1 MNDVNM
7 YNPFSLNGKTVLITG
22 ASSGIG
28 RTTAIECS
36 KIGAKLNIV
45 SRNEERLLEC
55 FSKLE
60 GAGHQMIRADLTSME
75 DIERLVASVPP
86 LDGVVNN
93 AGIAK
98 ILPVQFVNEVDLNEI
113 YKTNTLGAVFLSRNL
128 YKKKKINKN
137 GSIVFNVS
145 IAGTALFS
153 SGNAMYGMSKAA
165 IQTFMKYA
173 AVEFAGRGIRCNS
186 VNPGMIETPLINED
200 SLTTEDYEKDR
211 AKYLLKRYGKPED
224 VAYAIIY
231 LLSDASS
238 WTTGTSLVVD
248 GGRLLYT

>member
-1 MNDVNM
+1 M
-7 YNPFSLNGKTVLITG
+7 YNPFSLYGKIVLITG

-28 RTTAIECS
+28 RTTAIECA
-36 KIGAKLNIV
+36 KMGAKLIITA
-45 SRNEERLLEC
+45 RNEERLMEC
-55 FSKLE
+55 FSKLD
-60 GAGHQMIRADLTSME
+60 GSGHQMICADLTLME
-75 DIERLVASVPP
+75 DIERLVAAVPT

-98 ILPVQFVNEVDLNEI
+98 ILPVQFINEVDLNKI

-128 YKKKKINKN
+128 YKKKKINN
-137 GSIVFNVS
+137 NASIVFNVS
-145 IAGTALFS
+145 ISGTSAFVP
-153 SGNAMYGMSKAA
+153 GFAMYGMSKAA
-165 IQTFMKYA
+165 IHAFMKYA
-173 AVEFAGRGIRCNS
+173 AVEFAGRGIRWNS
-186 VNPGMIETPLINED
+186 VNPGMIESPMNKDDGVLTSDDYKND
-200 SLTTEDYEKDR
+200 S

-224 VAYAIIY
+224 VAFAIIY